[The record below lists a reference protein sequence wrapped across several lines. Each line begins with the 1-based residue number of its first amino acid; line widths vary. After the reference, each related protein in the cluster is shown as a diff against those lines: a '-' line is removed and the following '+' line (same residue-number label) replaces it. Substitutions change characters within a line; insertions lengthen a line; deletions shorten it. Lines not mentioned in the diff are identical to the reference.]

1 MVELEFLVGVGDWG
15 REIYTRYEFP
25 FFLFL
30 SFFFFPLFRHTVVWE
45 SETHHVMSVLLYST
59 CSFCLFLFF
68 LSFIR
73 VNTMVDLY
81 EKKKTKVIIIPSFH
95 IVQSSLLAWRRRE
108 WYPLLAELDVYPI
121 HAQLQ
126 RIQ

>member
-15 REIYTRYEFP
+15 RGIYTRYEFP

-30 SFFFFPLFRHTVVWE
+30 SFFFFPSFDIQWFGNQKLIMSCRYYYTLLVVL
-45 SETHHVMSVLLYST
+45 SLS
-59 CSFCLFLFF
+59 FF

-81 EKKKTKVIIIPSFH
+81 EKKKNPK
-95 IVQSSLLAWRRRE
+95 LL
-108 WYPLLAELDVYPI
+108 
-121 HAQLQ
+121 
-126 RIQ
+126 